1 MADLKDLY
9 AEYGRLMVEVEILN
23 NKILEIKRQIAEGL
37 NRQQI
42 LPNSEAK
49 EEKLKK

>member
-1 MADLKDLY
+1 MPNLKDLY
-9 AEYGRLMVEVEILN
+9 AEFGRLMVEAEILN
-23 NKILEIKRQIAEGL
+23 NKILEVKRQIAEEL